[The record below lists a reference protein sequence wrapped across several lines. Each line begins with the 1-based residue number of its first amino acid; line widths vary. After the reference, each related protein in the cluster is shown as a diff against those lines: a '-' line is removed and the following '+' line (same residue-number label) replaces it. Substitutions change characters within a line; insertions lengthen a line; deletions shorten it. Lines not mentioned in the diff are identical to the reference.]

1 MQEPSEER
9 TDDALMILLQEGDA
23 SAFDALVQR
32 HQSALIGF
40 FVKNTR
46 DVQLSEDLTQE
57 TLLKVYNQAWD
68 YLPLGRF
75 RAWMY
80 RIGRNLLIDN
90 VRRRSHDALVRAVKG
105 RSEDES
111 DALARLAEDLSTPGE
126 QAEQRELARL
136 LNEFLEEIPDEQR
149 QTVTLHYYVGLSLPD
164 VAEIMETPLATC
176 KSRLRLAR
184 EKIGERLRR
193 LSDHSVVTQG

>member
-111 DALARLAEDLSTPGE
+111 DALARLAEDLSAPGE

>member
-1 MQEPSEER
+1 MPDPAEER
-9 TDDALMILLQEGDA
+9 SDDALMILLQEGKT
-23 SAFDALVQR
+23 SAFDALVER

-40 FVKNTR
+40 FLKNTR
-46 DVQLSEDLTQE
+46 DAQLAEDLTQE

-68 YLPLGRF
+68 YLPLGKF

-80 RIGRNLLIDN
+80 RIARNLLIDD

-111 DALARLAEDLSTPGE
+111 DALARIAADLNAPGE
-126 QAEQRELARL
+126 QAAQRELSRL
-136 LNEFLEEIPDEQR
+136 INEFLSEIPDEQR
-149 QTVTLHYYVGLSLPD
+149 QTVTLHYYGGLGLPD
-164 VAEIMETPLATC
+164 VAEIMEVPLATC

-184 EKIGERLRR
+184 DKLGERLRR
-193 LSDHSVVTQG
+193 LSEVVTQ

>member
-1 MQEPSEER
+1 MQQPCEDR

-23 SAFDALVQR
+23 SAFDVLARR
-32 HQSALIGF
+32 HESALIGF
-40 FVKNTR
+40 FRKNTR
-46 DVQLSEDLTQE
+46 DLQLAEDLTQE

-68 YLPLGRF
+68 YLPMGRF

-80 RIGRNLLIDN
+80 RMARNLLIDD

-111 DALARLAEDLSTPGE
+111 DALARIADDLSTPGE
-126 QAEQRELARL
+126 KAIKRELARL
-136 LNEFLEEIPDEQR
+136 LNEFLKEIPDEQR
-149 QTVTLHYYVGLSLPD
+149 QTVTLHYYVGLSLPE
-164 VAEIMETPLATC
+164 VAEVMETPLATC

-184 EKIGERLRR
+184 EKIEERLRR